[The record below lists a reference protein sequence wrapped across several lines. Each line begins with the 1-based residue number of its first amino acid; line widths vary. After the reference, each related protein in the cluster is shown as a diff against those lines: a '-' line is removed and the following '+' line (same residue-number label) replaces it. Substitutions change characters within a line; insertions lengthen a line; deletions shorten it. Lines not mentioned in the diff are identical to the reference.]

1 MNEFSNNQNHEK
13 IISLI
18 FQIERSIKRAENEA
32 GLEYIIANQIK
43 PLISYKLLAIWRS
56 KDHRK
61 ERVSALS
68 GVDSFDEN
76 HPNYNFFQSFG
87 KFFYENQKKIL
98 ATNYQELNNEL
109 QIMGGEFKD
118 SFFLWAPLTCLPL
131 NAGGLIFL
139 KESPWQEV
147 EINLVK
153 MIVES
158 CAFGLWAWRR
168 NNKQF
173 QFVNRLISQPK
184 KVAIVTLVVLVIGL
198 IPIKMSVISPAE
210 VVAQD
215 ANLISSPIDGVIS
228 KIHVQPN
235 SEVSQGDLLIS
246 LDKSIFQ
253 AQKDIAEKSLAISR
267 AELLRTTTK
276 AFTDDESKAELRVL
290 RSKYEEKFV
299 ELNSINEKLERSEIL
314 SPRKGVSIFNDV
326 NDWIGKPVVTGEKI
340 MLIANPNLLEMKIL
354 VSSEDMIGF
363 EKGAIVKLFLS
374 SSPLDSVA
382 ASIDTISYEPSQDA
396 NGAFGFIV
404 KAKINDVHM
413 NLRIGQKGS
422 AKIYGDRTVLIYYLL
437 RKPMIFARIFIGL

>member
-1 MNEFSNNQNHEK
+1 MSEFSNNQNREK

-32 GLEYIIANQIK
+32 GLEYVIANQIK

-56 KDHRK
+56 SDHRK

-76 HPNYNFFQSFG
+76 HPNYDFFQSFG

-98 ATNYQELNNEL
+98 SINYQELNNEL
-109 QIMGGEFKD
+109 QIMGGEFKG

-168 NNKQF
+168 NNQQF

-184 KVAIVTLVVLVIGL
+184 KVAIVTLIVLVIGF

-235 SEVSQGDLLIS
+235 SEVSEGDLLIS

-253 AQKDIAEKSLAISR
+253 AQKDISIDIFIDGDQQALKSKIGGSINQQVPNDSERHNIQKSKLDTNGISS
-267 AELLRTTTK
+267 EPIIVYLTKDGKYDLVEGWHRTTASLK
-276 AFTDDESKAELRVL
+276 
-290 RSKYEEKFV
+290 KYGRYKQNAWV
-299 ELNSINEKLERSEIL
+299 YIN
-314 SPRKGVSIFNDV
+314 F
-326 NDWIGKPVVTGEKI
+326 
-340 MLIANPNLLEMKIL
+340 
-354 VSSEDMIGF
+354 
-363 EKGAIVKLFLS
+363 
-374 SSPLDSVA
+374 
-382 ASIDTISYEPSQDA
+382 
-396 NGAFGFIV
+396 
-404 KAKINDVHM
+404 
-413 NLRIGQKGS
+413 
-422 AKIYGDRTVLIYYLL
+422 
-437 RKPMIFARIFIGL
+437 